1 MTLACLSLKPRT
13 LNKMIGQSDPKA
25 GNRWPLEE
33 THLYSA
39 GQAKR
44 LETQVLRQNLLIS
57 KKSPFALKASSR
69 LDEAPALS
77 GIPTRPCLGEEET
90 EGDSTLL
97 CFSSPDHRGTVS
109 APTASVTHGRQSL
122 ASGKA
127 PLSLIGESTLGVK
140 GEEKSLLHELP
151 ERASCCR
158 ILI

>member
-1 MTLACLSLKPRT
+1 MTLACQSLKPRT
-13 LNKMIGQSDPKA
+13 LNKVIGQSDPKA

-39 GQAKR
+39 GQAQR
-44 LETQVLRQNLLIS
+44 LETQVLRQNRLFS
-57 KKSPFALKASSR
+57 RKFPFALTASSR
-69 LDEAPALS
+69 LDEAPHIIWDPHPPMPRGGGDRGRQHLALLL
-77 GIPTRPCLGEEET
+77 IPRP
-90 EGDSTLL
+90 S
-97 CFSSPDHRGTVS
+97 GTVS

-127 PLSLIGESTLGVK
+127 PLSLTGGSALGVK
-140 GEEKSLLHELP
+140 GKERSPLHELP